1 MTDIKK
7 GAEAN
12 QAVNNFA
19 EKGNVT
25 AFACGAAKI
34 LTEKVKSGLNTVKD
48 NPEAIQLVAGV
59 SAWTVGFT
67 TGIKIAAGVTAGG
80 AGAAAIAMAAGAI
93 LALDAAHSYVNDK
106 PSLLEKLVNPKELP
120 KDMKNI
126 IKNTISK
133 GRE

>member
-1 MTDIKK
+1 
-7 GAEAN
+7 
-12 QAVNNFA
+12 
-19 EKGNVT
+19 